1 METLQGHVTVTEA
14 ARRTGLTRG
23 RVKYLVRK
31 GTLSASKP
39 GRDILIKEASL
50 GTLLGAADVALVQ
63 QATLQDYLT
72 VPEAARVTGLT
83 PGYFVNLIHDGRL
96 SADRVGRDWFIA
108 RPSFESLFGP
118 NAQRR
123 RAR

>member
-50 GTLLGAADVALVQ
+50 GTLLGAADAAVAQ

-96 SADRVGRDWFIA
+96 AAHRVGRDWFIA
-108 RPSFESLFGP
+108 RASFDSLFGP
-118 NAQRR
+118 SAQRR